1 MSITKKALKLSA
13 IACAFGA
20 MSAAAKDVTVDI
32 YYTTEAKNRSFNI
45 VSEINNMVAAS
56 NQYYADNNL
65 DINLVPVY
73 PGYYELTT
81 NYKASMNGIQSIY
94 RNSNIR
100 SWRDEFKADFVIVIG
115 SAERT
120 WRGTTCGIAGD
131 IYGLKI
137 FPDHDTYESYAYN
150 VTANDCGNTTLTFMH
165 ELGHNM
171 GLGHSV
177 RQGAEG
183 GVYKWGVGYGVDYQF
198 ATVMAYPQEFNTSTH
213 LPYFSDPDRYCA
225 TGEKCGVNNVADSQ
239 RALDLVTDTIANFR

>member
-1 MSITKKALKLSA
+1 MSLSKKLIKIGAALSA
-13 IACAFGA
+13 FSTLPA
-20 MSAAAKDVTVDI
+20 MAKDVTVDI
-32 YYTTEAKNRSFNI
+32 YYTTAAKNRSFNI
-45 VSEINNMVAAS
+45 VSEISNMVAAS

-65 DINLVPVY
+65 DITLVPVY
-73 PGYYELTT
+73 PNFYELST
-81 NYKASMNGIQSIY
+81 NLKASLNDIRRVYKS
-94 RNSNIR
+94 SNIR
-100 SWRDEFKADFVIVIG
+100 SWRDEYKADFVVVIG
-115 SAERT
+115 SADSDG
-120 WRGTTCGIAGD
+120 WGTTCGIAGD

-150 VTANDCGNTTLTFMH
+150 ITANDCGNTTLTFMH

-183 GVYKWGVGYGVDYQF
+183 GVYSWGVGYGVDYEF

-213 LPYFSDPDRYCA
+213 LPYFSDPGRNCA
-225 TGEKCGVNNVADSQ
+225 VNTPCGQHNVADAQ